1 MWVENVCLTFSA
13 PAWAS
18 PLPALLPET
27 ACLSFLQSVSLRVPP
42 AGLKCKTEVGCSR
55 GPVESG
61 CGGSRGEAGSR
72 SRVALADGTLG

>member
-1 MWVENVCLTFSA
+1 MCLTFSA

-18 PLPALLPET
+18 PLPALVPET
-27 ACLSFLQSVSLRVPP
+27 ACLNFFAVCLSRGTTRSP
-42 AGLKCKTEVGCSR
+42 AGLKCKTGEVGCSP

-61 CGGSRGEAGSR
+61 CGGSRGETGSR